1 MIGNR
6 IRKAAVEIVPPA
18 GDLFAGTFRVA
29 GPQPHYAPPDAN
41 NDAYVTTDTTVL
53 NGNVLDNDTPGD
65 VPLQV
70 THVNGSS
77 FAVGLEI
84 ILASG
89 ARLRVNAD
97 GSFTYNPNGAFNSLP
112 PTNDSFTYTVA
123 GGDSA
128 TVTVTVNDP
137 PPGGINGTEGP
148 DTLVGTPGDDVIN
161 GLGGDD
167 TIDALGGN
175 DVIDGGTGADAMTGG
190 TGNDTFK
197 VDDAL
202 DTIVELSGEGYDIVI
217 ATVNYTLNAGA
228 HVEELVT
235 TPGRNTTIT
244 LTGNDLDNIVRGGNA
259 GDTLFGGGGNDML
272 DGGLGSDSLRGGTG
286 DDIYTVNV
294 ADSIVEL
301 AGEGYDIAYVTQ
313 HSLNDFRFTL
323 TAGAHVE
330 LIAPLP
336 IHASQTLA
344 GFEISGNE
352 LGNTIHGG
360 AANDLLRGFGGNDT
374 LVGFAGNDRYQIDDA
389 GDVVVEAENGGI
401 DTINTTIS
409 YQLVEGGNVE
419 NLDGLGS
426 TGLTLV
432 GNSMDNL
439 IDGTSG
445 GDLMLGGGGNDLL
458 RGGIGNDSL
467 YGGDGNDTLSGDDN
481 PLGNDY
487 PDLLVGGLGNDV
499 YNVGGGDTVVEDI
512 NEAGQVAGS
521 GDRINV
527 SGSYTLAADQYIEIL
542 DAQGN
547 VQATLTGNDIGQL
560 IDGGG
565 SSDALLLGGDD
576 ILYGGV
582 SFPGA
587 VATIDSTDGGSATTL
602 IMSITPATSRSS
614 LSKII

>member
-89 ARLRVNAD
+89 ARLQVNAD

-217 ATVNYTLNAGA
+217 ATVNYTLNAA
-228 HVEELVT
+228 PML
-235 TPGRNTTIT
+235 RNW
-244 LTGNDLDNIVRGGNA
+244 
-259 GDTLFGGGGNDML
+259 
-272 DGGLGSDSLRGGTG
+272 
-286 DDIYTVNV
+286 
-294 ADSIVEL
+294 
-301 AGEGYDIAYVTQ
+301 
-313 HSLNDFRFTL
+313 
-323 TAGAHVE
+323 
-330 LIAPLP
+330 
-336 IHASQTLA
+336 
-344 GFEISGNE
+344 
-352 LGNTIHGG
+352 
-360 AANDLLRGFGGNDT
+360 
-374 LVGFAGNDRYQIDDA
+374 
-389 GDVVVEAENGGI
+389 
-401 DTINTTIS
+401 
-409 YQLVEGGNVE
+409 
-419 NLDGLGS
+419 
-426 TGLTLV
+426 
-432 GNSMDNL
+432 
-439 IDGTSG
+439 
-445 GDLMLGGGGNDLL
+445 
-458 RGGIGNDSL
+458 
-467 YGGDGNDTLSGDDN
+467 
-481 PLGNDY
+481 
-487 PDLLVGGLGNDV
+487 
-499 YNVGGGDTVVEDI
+499 
-512 NEAGQVAGS
+512 
-521 GDRINV
+521 
-527 SGSYTLAADQYIEIL
+527 
-542 DAQGN
+542 
-547 VQATLTGNDIGQL
+547 
-560 IDGGG
+560 
-565 SSDALLLGGDD
+565 
-576 ILYGGV
+576 
-582 SFPGA
+582 
-587 VATIDSTDGGSATTL
+587 
-602 IMSITPATSRSS
+602 
-614 LSKII
+614 